1 MIMSLENKSSFEIG
15 TLKDEKEK
23 ELQKANEF
31 LSTVKQ
37 ERLRLQRQKI
47 DISMKIK
54 DLEIAEEKARHNV
67 QAIGS
72 DIKLMTNAFWNAK
85 NGGL

>member
-1 MIMSLENKSSFEIG
+1 MTDLENKSSFEIG

-37 ERLRLQRQKI
+37 ERFRLQRQKI
-47 DISMKIK
+47 ELSMKIK
-54 DLEIAEEKARHNV
+54 DIEISEEKASHNV
-67 QAIGS
+67 RLLAS
-72 DIKLMTNAFWNAK
+72 DIKIMTNAFWNAK